1 MTDALN
7 LCSFGS
13 GIQSLSV
20 QANKQETLNFYYRSN
35 NARLGHFDACILNT
49 VLSTNGQISRE
60 LISLKREDIL
70 NGIFVSF

>member
-13 GIQSLSV
+13 GIQLLSV

-35 NARLGHFDACILNT
+35 NARLGHFDACILIQCYAQMGKFRGF
-49 VLSTNGQISRE
+49 LS
-60 LISLKREDIL
+60 
-70 NGIFVSF
+70 V

>member
-20 QANKQETLNFYYRSN
+20 QANKQGTLNFYYRSN
-35 NARLGHFDACILNT
+35 NARLGHFDACILI
-49 VLSTNGQISRE
+49 QC
-60 LISLKREDIL
+60 
-70 NGIFVSF
+70 

>member
-35 NARLGHFDACILNT
+35 NARLGHFDACILIQC
-49 VLSTNGQISRE
+49 LAQMGKFRGSYQFE
-60 LISLKREDIL
+60 KRRYIKWY
-70 NGIFVSF
+70 IC

>member
-20 QANKQETLNFYYRSN
+20 QANKQETLNFYYRGN
-35 NARLGHFDACILNT
+35 NARLGHFDACILIQCYAQMGKFRGF
-49 VLSTNGQISRE
+49 LSVWKEKIY
-60 LISLKREDIL
+60 
-70 NGIFVSF
+70 